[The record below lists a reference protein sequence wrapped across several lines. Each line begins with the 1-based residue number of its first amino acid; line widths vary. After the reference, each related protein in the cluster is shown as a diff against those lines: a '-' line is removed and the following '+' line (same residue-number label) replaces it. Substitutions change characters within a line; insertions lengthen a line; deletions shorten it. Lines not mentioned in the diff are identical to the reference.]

1 MTTVQTVKSFKDLE
15 IWQLATDLCVN
26 VYKLLK
32 DFPKE
37 EIYGL
42 TSQTKDTVVS
52 VAANIAESYGR
63 FHYKD
68 KIKFLYNSRGSLLE
82 VESHLL
88 VGQKLQM
95 VRDINLL
102 NQIIQDI
109 TRLNV
114 KINNYRT
121 AILKSA
127 T

>member
-32 DFPKE
+32 NFPKE

-42 TSQTKDTVVS
+42 TSQTKDAVVS

-102 NQIIQDI
+102 NQIMQDI